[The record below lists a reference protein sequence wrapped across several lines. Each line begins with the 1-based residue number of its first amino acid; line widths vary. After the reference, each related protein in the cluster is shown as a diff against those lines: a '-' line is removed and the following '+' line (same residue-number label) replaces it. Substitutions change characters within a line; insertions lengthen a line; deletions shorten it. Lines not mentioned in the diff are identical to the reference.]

1 MRGIILAAG
10 RGSRLNGTANESP
23 KCLVELGG
31 TTLIGR
37 QISVLRKAGIDQITV
52 VVGCEADRVRRECGQ
67 GITYVENRDY
77 ASTNSMYSLWM
88 ARPLLYEGFVV
99 LNCDV
104 LFHPALLRDLLS
116 ARHENALLLAYR
128 EAHQPEFGDEEMKVK
143 VRGGQV
149 VEMSKTMEPAE
160 ADGENLGIVKFGPRG
175 AAALVDI
182 MDGLIA
188 AGGLKDWAPRAF
200 GEFAKAHP
208 LHAIGTRG
216 LPWIEIDFPEDYRR
230 AVNDVLPQI
239 EADLP
244 GYPRLVASSGWDGRT
259 ERRIAGTDRR
269 AAAFVDRRAAT
280 ALLADAS

>member
-1 MRGIILAAG
+1 MTG
-10 RGSRLNGTANESP
+10 
-23 KCLVELGG
+23 EL
-31 TTLIGR
+31 
-37 QISVLRKAGIDQITV
+37 QS
-52 VVGCEADRVRRECGQ
+52 C
-67 GITYVENRDY
+67 
-77 ASTNSMYSLWM
+77 
-88 ARPLLYEGFVV
+88 
-99 LNCDV
+99 
-104 LFHPALLRDLLS
+104 
-116 ARHENALLLAYR
+116 
-128 EAHQPEFGDEEMKVK
+128 
-143 VRGGQV
+143 
-149 VEMSKTMEPAE
+149 
-160 ADGENLGIVKFGPRG
+160 
-175 AAALVDI
+175 
-182 MDGLIA
+182 LIA